1 MTLLDFV
8 NKKLALE
15 TILAQ
20 LWIVFSIVYILFLR
34 KQFPKV
40 LERVGRYGLL
50 LAFLAS
56 LVATTGSLFYSEIA
70 KFTPCDLCWFQR
82 IFMYPLVILL
92 GMALW
97 KKDRHVL
104 NYVLGLSMVGWVIS
118 LYQNYIYFYNGGLGA
133 ICKVGGGSVSCVVKY
148 VGEFGYVT
156 IPVMALTAF
165 SLVIIFLIF
174 AKLHYEAANS

>member
-1 MTLLDFV
+1 MTLVEFA
-8 NKKLALE
+8 NIKLAIE

-20 LWIVFSIVYILFLR
+20 IFIIASVIYILFLR

-40 LERVGRYGLL
+40 LAWIGNYGIL

-56 LVATTGSLFYSEIA
+56 LAATTGSLFYSEIA

-97 KKDRHVL
+97 KKDRRIL
-104 NYVLGLSMVGWVIS
+104 DYALGISIIGWIIS
-118 LYQNYIYFYNGGLGA
+118 LYQNYIYYSNGGLSA
-133 ICKVGGGSVSCVVKY
+133 ICKVGSGSVSCVVRY
-148 VGEFGYVT
+148 VLEFGYIT

-165 SLVIIFLIF
+165 SLVIMFLVF
-174 AKLHYEAANS
+174 AKLYHETVNS